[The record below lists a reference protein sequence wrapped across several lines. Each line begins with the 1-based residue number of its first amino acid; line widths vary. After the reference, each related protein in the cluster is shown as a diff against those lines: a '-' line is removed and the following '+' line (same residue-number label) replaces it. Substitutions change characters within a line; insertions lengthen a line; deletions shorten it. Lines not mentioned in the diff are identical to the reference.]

1 VGSAILAYVINSKFM
16 AVLHKPVRDCS
27 QNMPR
32 TDWMS
37 KTLEQGS
44 DIIIHD
50 KLEGFDKDCII
61 F

>member
-1 VGSAILAYVINSKFM
+1 LAYVINSKFM

-44 DIIIHD
+44 DIIHP
-50 KLEGFDKDCII
+50 
-61 F
+61 

>member
-1 VGSAILAYVINSKFM
+1 
-16 AVLHKPVRDCS
+16 
-27 QNMPR
+27 MPR

-44 DIIIHD
+44 DIIILD